1 MLGLQPNQQQQA
13 TYCAVTLIYHM
24 KHNPQ
29 YISVQILFV
38 EFPKSVLAKSVLFNY
53 DTVYTAFFWGGG
65 LHKSTWIFI
74 VLSV

>member
-29 YISVQILFV
+29 YVSVQILFV
-38 EFPKSVLAKSVLFNY
+38 ELAKSMLAIFNS
-53 DTVYTAFFWGGG
+53 DMHRGGVVGGG
-65 LHKSTWIFI
+65 LFA
-74 VLSV
+74 

>member
-13 TYCAVTLIYHM
+13 TYCAVTLIYHI

-38 EFPKSVLAKSVLFNY
+38 ELAKSMLAIFNY
-53 DTVYTAFFWGGG
+53 DIHSCLRRGGVGWGICIKAPGY
-65 LHKSTWIFI
+65 
-74 VLSV
+74 VLSM

>member
-38 EFPKSVLAKSVLFNY
+38 EFPKSVLAIFNY
-53 DTVYTAFFWGGG
+53 DTVYTAFFGGG
-65 LHKSTWIFI
+65 GGCIKAPGYL
-74 VLSV
+74 

>member
-13 TYCAVTLIYHM
+13 TYCTVTLIYHV

-38 EFPKSVLAKSVLFNY
+38 ELTKSLLAIFN
-53 DTVYTAFFWGGG
+53 DIHSCLGGG
-65 LHKSTWIFI
+65 GWGWGICIKAPGYS
-74 VLSV
+74 